1 LVRRYEVTSRQGQ
14 MCASRNARPPAIYCF
29 CLKKTGQVCEQIEE
43 FVTLSRHMPCVHPR
57 LHTGNEDRNRLVT
70 ALVADVERN
79 AQTAQQKRS
88 VDRVSA
94 IIRAAICEGS
104 QLLGC

>member
-1 LVRRYEVTSRQGQ
+1 VTQFGTKCIYRYLVRRSQDEDKLR
-14 MCASRNARPPAIYCF
+14 IF
-29 CLKKTGQVCEQIEE
+29 LKKTAQVREQVEE
-43 FVTLSRHMPCVHPR
+43 FATLSRHMPCVHPR
-57 LHTGNEDRNRLVT
+57 LHTGNEDRNCLVT